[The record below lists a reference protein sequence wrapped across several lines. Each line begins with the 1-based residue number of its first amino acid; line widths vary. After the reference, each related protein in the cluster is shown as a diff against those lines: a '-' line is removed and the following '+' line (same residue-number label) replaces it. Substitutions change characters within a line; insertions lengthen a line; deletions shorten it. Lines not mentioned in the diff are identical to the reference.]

1 MALVSAAQATEVIV
15 PTAIVH
21 HPPRSSA
28 PWRLALQVS
37 RYIGWGWGWG
47 RRQRELVADGLTLEQ
62 SVPS

>member
-28 PWRLALQVS
+28 PRSLALQVS
-37 RYIGWGWGWG
+37 RCIGWGWG
-47 RRQRELVADGLTLEQ
+47 REEDRELVGDGLTLEHLGLG
-62 SVPS
+62 

>member
-28 PWRLALQVS
+28 PWSLTLQVS
-37 RYIGWGWGWG
+37 RYIGWGWS
-47 RRQRELVADGLTLEQ
+47 REEDRELIV
-62 SVPS
+62 